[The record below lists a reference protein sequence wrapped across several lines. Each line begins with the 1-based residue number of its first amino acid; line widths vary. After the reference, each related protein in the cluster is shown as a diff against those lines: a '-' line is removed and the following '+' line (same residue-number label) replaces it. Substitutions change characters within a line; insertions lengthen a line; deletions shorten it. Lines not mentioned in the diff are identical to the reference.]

1 MFKDMKIGVRL
12 SFSFACIVA
21 LTIVL
26 GVIALTKVNSIGGY
40 WTSFESVTLQ
50 KRIVATNGFVELAA
64 GIQNF
69 KNYLLR
75 TREYDKKFSANMLAV
90 EQAVDAY
97 RSLGTISPEEDAL
110 LNDILANTQAYRHAI
125 AEMQQLKSEGHTI
138 PQMDTS
144 IKGADRPLK
153 AAFISLLEVN
163 DRLTHERS
171 SAIDGVLGDARNE
184 ILASLVLL
192 AIVAAVLAVLITRS
206 LTLPLAEAVRV
217 THELAAGNLT
227 VSSDLDRKDEPGMVL
242 NAMREMATKLRDI
255 LSEVS
260 ASASNL
266 SSASEQVS
274 ATAQSVSQA
283 TTEQAA
289 SVEQTT
295 ASVEQMTAS
304 VNQNADNASITDTM
318 ASQASAQ
325 ATEGGEAVKQTVVAM
340 KQIAEKIS
348 IIDDIA
354 YQTNLLALNAAI
366 EAARAGEHGR
376 GFAVVAEEVRKLA
389 ERSQVAAQ
397 EIGEVAGGSVELAER
412 AGQLLDEMVP
422 AITRTSDL
430 VQEISAASSEQ
441 SNGLVQINDAMSQMN
456 SITQQNA
463 SASEQLAATAEE
475 MNGQADQ
482 LQQLVAFFR
491 LEQEVAGSHHR
502 AARSADRMITRD
514 SVENTDDAGL
524 SEANFVKF

>member
-1 MFKDMKIGVRL
+1 MFTDLKIGMRL
-12 SFSFACIVA
+12 SISFAFVVA

-26 GVIALTKVNSIGGY
+26 GVIALTKVNAIGDN
-40 WTSFESVTLQ
+40 WRSFEAITLQ
-50 KRIVATNGFVELAA
+50 KRIIATNGFTELAA

-75 TREYDKKFSANMLAV
+75 TRDYDARFGANMSAV
-90 EQAVDAY
+90 EQSVEAY
-97 RSLGTISPEEDAL
+97 RALGSIGTEEEAL
-110 LNDILANTQAYRHAI
+110 LQDILVNAQAYRKAI
-125 AEMQQLKSEGHTI
+125 EEMRLRKTEGQSI
-138 PQMDTS
+138 PQMDAG

-153 AAFISLLEVN
+153 AAFLSLLEVN
-163 DRLTHERS
+163 DRLTQQRS
-171 SAIDGVLGDARNE
+171 LDIDAVLVEARKE
-184 ILASLVLL
+184 ILSSLLL
-192 AIVAAVLAVLITRS
+192 VAVVAALLAVLITRS
-206 LTLPLAEAVRV
+206 LTNPLAEAVRV
-217 THELAAGNLT
+217 TRELAAGNLM
-227 VSSDLDRKDEPGMVL
+227 VSTDMERKDEPGMVL
-242 NAMREMATKLRDI
+242 AAMRDMASRLRDI

-260 ASASNL
+260 ASAGNL

-289 SVEQTT
+289 SVEQTS

-304 VNQNADNASITDTM
+304 VNQNADNASITDNM
-318 ASQASAQ
+318 SSQASAQ
-325 ATEGGEAVKQTVVAM
+325 AAEGGEAVKQTVVAM

-366 EAARAGEHGR
+366 EAARAGDHGK
-376 GFAVVAEEVRKLA
+376 GFAVVAAEVRKLA

-397 EIGEVAGGSVELAER
+397 EIGDVAANSVELAER
-412 AGQLLDEMVP
+412 AGELLDDMVP

-430 VQEISAASSEQ
+430 VQEIAAASSEQ
-441 SNGLVQINDAMSQMN
+441 SNGLSQINDAMTQMN

-463 SASEQLAATAEE
+463 SASEELAATAEE

-482 LQQLVAFFR
+482 LQQLVTFFR
-491 LEQEVAGSHHR
+491 LEP
-502 AARSADRMITRD
+502 AAVKSLIDH
-514 SVENTDDAGL
+514 SVGEFNSDGGDDAAL
-524 SEANFVKF
+524 SETNFVKFS